1 MRHSLSKLYK
11 LKMGHVNK
19 TCINFAAHQNDC
31 IERLLKNNVIFE
43 L

>member
-19 TCINFAAHQNDC
+19 TCINFAAHQNDF
-31 IERLLKNNVIFE
+31 IERLLKKQRYF
-43 L
+43 